1 MTPMRAL
8 LSLLVILAAVPALAQ
23 QKIGYIDSEYIF
35 SRVPEYNTIQQQIE
49 RQAQQWRQ
57 EVERRQNELDER
69 FRVYQA
75 RELLYTA
82 EERRQR
88 REEIVRE
95 EQDIDRLRVRY
106 FGPEGELFTQ
116 QQTLM
121 RPLQER
127 LLAAIEAVAA
137 ADNYDYVFDRSGE
150 FLFVFLRPQHDL
162 SDRVLLELGIDVSR

>member
-1 MTPMRAL
+1 MRAL
-8 LSLLVILAAVPALAQ
+8 LSLVLLLAALPAVAQ

-69 FRVYQA
+69 FREYQA

-88 REEIVRE
+88 REEIIRE

-121 RPLQER
+121 RPLQEQ

>member
-1 MTPMRAL
+1 MRAL
-8 LSLLVILAAVPALAQ
+8 LSFLLLFAALPALAQ

-69 FRVYQA
+69 FREYQA

-88 REEIVRE
+88 REDIIRE

-127 LLAAIEAVAA
+127 LLTAIEAVAT